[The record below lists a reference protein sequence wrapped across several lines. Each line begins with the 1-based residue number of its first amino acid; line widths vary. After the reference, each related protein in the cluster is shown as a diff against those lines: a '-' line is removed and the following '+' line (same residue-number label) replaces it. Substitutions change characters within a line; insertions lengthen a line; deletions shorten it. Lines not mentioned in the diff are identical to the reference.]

1 MMTEPAPDNGRSTG
15 SRLRAL
21 AEAAPRLLLAAIW
34 IVLLAVSCAIHVSIQ
49 IADLARAGVHLDAWE
64 PITWEAVSHLAILAL
79 LPALYWLDRRWPPL
93 APRRNLLVHGAAIL
107 PFSLAHTLIMSA
119 ADMVVYRLAGAVYQF
134 GPVLDRIGYELR
146 KDVLN
151 YLLLIAIIHLVRAC
165 LKPTAEAAPER
176 LAPSKSVPSEPAEA
190 RPGEPQRFAVRRDGR
205 EILVPTSEVARFE
218 SAGNYVVL
226 HTAEGRYDVRTT
238 LAELERGLDP
248 ARFVRVH
255 RSNIVQLDQIR
266 EIQPW
271 SSGDFRLIL
280 RDGSQVNLSRRYR
293 PRLDRLILAKG

>member
-1 MMTEPAPDNGRSTG
+1 MMTEPAPLISKPIGI
-15 SRLRAL
+15 RLGTTSGALRRAL
-21 AEAAPRLLLAAIW
+21 VAVIWVGLLA
-34 IVLLAVSCAIHVSIQ
+34 LSCVSHISLQV
-49 IADLARAGVHLDAWE
+49 ADLSRGGRQVDLWE
-64 PITWEAVSHLAILAL
+64 PITWEVSSHLAILAL
-79 LPALYWLDRRWPPL
+79 LPALYWLDRRRPPL
-93 APRRNLLVHGAAIL
+93 APRRNLLIHLAAIA
-107 PFSLAHTLIMSA
+107 PFSLAHTLLMCLGDA
-119 ADMVVYRLAGAVYQF
+119 LAYWLAGAVFEVGSFF
-134 GPVLDRIGYELR
+134 GRFAYELR
-146 KDVLN
+146 KDALN
-151 YLLLIAIIHLVRAC
+151 YVLLLAVIHLIRAC
-165 LKPTAEAAPER
+165 LKPAADPVTAPAPVAAPAE
-176 LAPSKSVPSEPAEA
+176 PSES

-226 HTAEGRYDVRTT
+226 HTATGRYDVRTT